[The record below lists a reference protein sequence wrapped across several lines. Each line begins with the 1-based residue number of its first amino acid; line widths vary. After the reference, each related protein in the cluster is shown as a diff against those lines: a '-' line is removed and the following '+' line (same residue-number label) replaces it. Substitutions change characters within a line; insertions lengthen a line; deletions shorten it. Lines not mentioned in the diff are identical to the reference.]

1 MASTWRH
8 TFSLAS
14 IGRGFNHRSPCSIYY
29 GNIIAF
35 AAWIYIDI
43 DYKYIE
49 HQEESKVVE
58 ETHSEENGNGKGLSQ
73 IEETR
78 KLQYTGGSSYIVSL
92 PKKWIQDLGL
102 KQGDHVVIL
111 RQGNT
116 TLQIAPASKRPIK
129 GQKEATVEVGK
140 DNNPYF
146 IARKLIALYFLG
158 FNVINVVPK
167 EGRLIVEQR
176 EVIKNIIRRV
186 LMGTEVVA
194 DSATGITL
202 QVLINL
208 LDLSVDTAFKRMLLI
223 AKSMYRDTLLSLQE
237 NNVELAEE
245 VVKSDDEVDRF
256 SFYIVRQL
264 KIAIKNE
271 YLLKEIGL
279 EEPRNCLG
287 YRLIAKSV
295 ERVADHAVIIAK
307 DIIEMRQP
315 LNKDIVEKLSN
326 MSYFALEV
334 LDDSCLSMFKR
345 DYEAADRAIEKARK
359 IYEIEKAILRSVSKP
374 RDVSELYRIKLI
386 TENIRRVAEYASDI
400 AEIVLNMTV
409 QHTLRKG

>member
-1 MASTWRH
+1 M
-8 TFSLAS
+8 LQ
-14 IGRGFNHRSPCSIYY
+14 G
-29 GNIIAF
+29 
-35 AAWIYIDI
+35 
-43 DYKYIE
+43 
-49 HQEESKVVE
+49 
-58 ETHSEENGNGKGLSQ
+58 
-73 IEETR
+73 EETR

-111 RQGNT
+111 RQGNSM
-116 TLQIAPASKRPIK
+116 LQIAPASKRVAK
-129 GQKEATVEVGK
+129 EQREATIEVSK
-140 DNNPYF
+140 ENNPYF

-158 FNVINVVPK
+158 FNVITIVPK
-167 EGRLIVEQR
+167 EDRLLVEQR
-176 EVIKNIIRRV
+176 EVIKSIVRRV
-186 LMGTEVVA
+186 LMGTEIIA

-208 LDLSVDTAFKRMLLI
+208 LDLSVDAAFKRMLLI
-223 AKSMYRDTLLSLQE
+223 AKSMYRDTLLALQE
-237 NNVELAEE
+237 NNVELAGE

-271 YLLKEIGL
+271 HLLKEIGL

-295 ERVADHAVIIAK
+295 ERVADHAVVISK
-307 DIIEMRQP
+307 DIIENPHP
-315 LNKDIVEKLSN
+315 LKKDIVEKIAS

-334 LDDSCLSMFKR
+334 LDDACLSMFKR
-345 DYEAADRAIEKARK
+345 DYEAADKAIEKARK
-359 IYEIEKAILRSVSKP
+359 IDEMEKAILRTVSKP
-374 RDVSELYRIKLI
+374 RDVNELYRIKLI

-409 QHTLRKG
+409 QQTLRKG

>member
-1 MASTWRH
+1 MMVN
-8 TFSLAS
+8 
-14 IGRGFNHRSPCSIYY
+14 NHSDD
-29 GNIIAF
+29 G
-35 AAWIYIDI
+35 
-43 DYKYIE
+43 
-49 HQEESKVVE
+49 
-58 ETHSEENGNGKGLSQ
+58 GNGKSLRQG
-73 IEETR
+73 EETR

-102 KQGDHVVIL
+102 RQGDHVVIM
-111 RQGNT
+111 RQGNSI
-116 TLQIAPASKRPIK
+116 LQIAPASNRAAKE
-129 GQKEATVEVGK
+129 QKEATIEVGK

-158 FNVINVVPK
+158 FNVITIVPK
-167 EGRLIVEQR
+167 EDRLLVEQR
-176 EVIKNIIRRV
+176 EVIKSIVRRV
-186 LMGTEVVA
+186 LMGTEIIA

-208 LDLSVDTAFKRMLLI
+208 LDLSVDAAFKRMLLI
-223 AKSMYRDTLLSLQE
+223 AKSMYRDTLLALKE
-237 NNVELAEE
+237 NNIELAEE

-256 SFYIVRQL
+256 SFYIIRQL

-271 YLLKEIGL
+271 HLLKEIGL
-279 EEPRNCLG
+279 EESRNCLG

-295 ERVADHAVIIAK
+295 ERVADHAVVIAK
-307 DIIEMRQP
+307 DIIEARRHP
-315 LNKDIVEKLSN
+315 LNKDVIEKISN

-334 LDDSCLSMFKR
+334 LDDACLSMFKR

-359 IYEIEKAILRSVSKP
+359 IDEMEKAILRVVSKP
-374 RDVSELYRIKLI
+374 RDANELYRIKLI

-409 QHTLRKG
+409 QQTLRKG

>member
-1 MASTWRH
+1 MEY
-8 TFSLAS
+8 
-14 IGRGFNHRSPCSIYY
+14 N
-29 GNIIAF
+29 N
-35 AAWIYIDI
+35 
-43 DYKYIE
+43 
-49 HQEESKVVE
+49 
-58 ETHSEENGNGKGLSQ
+58 SEGNGNGKSLLQG
-73 IEETR
+73 EETR

-111 RQGNT
+111 RQGNSM
-116 TLQIAPASKRPIK
+116 LQIAPASKRVAK
-129 GQKEATVEVGK
+129 EQREATIEVSK
-140 DNNPYF
+140 ENNPYF

-158 FNVINVVPK
+158 FNVITIVPK
-167 EGRLIVEQR
+167 EDRLLVEQR
-176 EVIKNIIRRV
+176 EVIKSIVRRV
-186 LMGTEVVA
+186 LMGTEIIA

-208 LDLSVDTAFKRMLLI
+208 LDLSVDAAFKRMLLI
-223 AKSMYRDTLLSLQE
+223 AKSMYRDTLLALQE
-237 NNVELAEE
+237 NNVELAGE

-271 YLLKEIGL
+271 HLLKEIGL

-295 ERVADHAVIIAK
+295 ERVADHAVVISK
-307 DIIEMRQP
+307 DIIENPHP
-315 LNKDIVEKLSN
+315 LKKDIVEKIAS

-334 LDDSCLSMFKR
+334 LDDACLSMFKR
-345 DYEAADRAIEKARK
+345 DYEAADKAIEKARK
-359 IYEIEKAILRSVSKP
+359 IDEMEKAILRAVSKP
-374 RDVSELYRIKLI
+374 RDVNELYRIKLI

-409 QHTLRKG
+409 QQTLRKG

>member
-1 MASTWRH
+1 MT
-8 TFSLAS
+8 
-14 IGRGFNHRSPCSIYY
+14 
-29 GNIIAF
+29 
-35 AAWIYIDI
+35 
-43 DYKYIE
+43 
-49 HQEESKVVE
+49 
-58 ETHSEENGNGKGLSQ
+58 EENRDHNG
-73 IEETR
+73 EETR

-111 RQGNT
+111 RQGNSV
-116 TLQIAPASKRPIK
+116 LQIAPASRRMARE
-129 GQKEATVEVGK
+129 QKEATIEVAK

-158 FNVINVVPK
+158 FNVINIVPR
-167 EGRLIVEQR
+167 EDRLLVDQR
-176 EVIKNIIRRV
+176 EVIKNIVRRV
-186 LMGTEVVA
+186 LMGTEIIA

-208 LDLSVDTAFKRMLLI
+208 LDLSVDAAFKRMLLI
-223 AKSMYRDTLLSLQE
+223 AKSMYRDAMSSLKE
-237 NNVELAEE
+237 NNPELADE

-271 YLLKEIGL
+271 HLLKEIGL

-295 ERVADHAVIIAK
+295 ERVADHAVIVAK
-307 DIIEMRQP
+307 DVIDMHQP
-315 LNKDIVEKLSN
+315 LSKDTVDKLVSMSN
-326 MSYFALEV
+326 FALEV

-345 DYEAADRAIEKARK
+345 DYEAADRAIERSRK
-359 IYEIEKAILRSVSKP
+359 VDEMEKAILKSSSKP
-374 RDVSELYRIKLI
+374 RDANELYRIKLI

-409 QHTLRKG
+409 QHTLRKA

>member
-1 MASTWRH
+1 M
-8 TFSLAS
+8 
-14 IGRGFNHRSPCSIYY
+14 Y
-29 GNIIAF
+29 
-35 AAWIYIDI
+35 
-43 DYKYIE
+43 
-49 HQEESKVVE
+49 
-58 ETHSEENGNGKGLSQ
+58 SEEEDNGKDLSQ
-73 IEETR
+73 SEETR

-111 RQGNT
+111 RQGNS

-129 GQKEATVEVGK
+129 EQKEATIEVGK

-158 FNVINVVPK
+158 FNVINVVSK
-167 EGRLIVEQR
+167 EDRLIVEQR

-186 LMGTEVVA
+186 LMGTEIIA

-223 AKSMYRDTLLSLQE
+223 AKSMYRDTVLSLKE

-271 YLLKEIGL
+271 YLLKEMGL

-315 LNKDIVEKLSN
+315 LNEDIVEKISN

-334 LDDSCLSMFKR
+334 LDDSCLSMFTR

-359 IYEIEKAILRSVSKP
+359 IEEMEKAILRAVSKP
-374 RDVSELYRIKLI
+374 RDVNELYRIKLI

-409 QHTLRKG
+409 QQTLRKG

>member
-1 MASTWRH
+1 MEKTH
-8 TFSLAS
+8 
-14 IGRGFNHRSPCSIYY
+14 
-29 GNIIAF
+29 
-35 AAWIYIDI
+35 
-43 DYKYIE
+43 IE
-49 HQEESKVVE
+49 EAI
-58 ETHSEENGNGKGLSQ
+58 NGKGLLQS
-73 IEETR
+73 EETR
-78 KLQYTGGSSYIVSL
+78 KLQYTVGSSYFVSL

-111 RQGNT
+111 RQGNS

-129 GQKEATVEVGK
+129 EQKEATIEVCK
-140 DNNPYF
+140 DHNPYF

-167 EGRLIVEQR
+167 EDRLLVEQR

-186 LMGTEVVA
+186 LMGTEIIA

-223 AKSMYRDTLLSLQE
+223 AKSMHRDTLLSLRE
-237 NNVELAEE
+237 NNVELAQE
-245 VVKSDDEVDRF
+245 VIKSDDEVDRF

-295 ERVADHAVIIAK
+295 EQVADHAVTIAK
-307 DIIEMRQP
+307 DVIEIRQP
-315 LNKDIVEKLSN
+315 LNKDIVEKISN

-359 IYEIEKAILRSVSKP
+359 IDEMEKAILRTVSKP
-374 RDVSELYRIKLI
+374 RDVNELYRIKLI

-400 AEIVLNMTV
+400 AEIVINMTV
-409 QHTLRKG
+409 QKTLRKG

>member
-1 MASTWRH
+1 MEAT
-8 TFSLAS
+8 
-14 IGRGFNHRSPCSIYY
+14 Y
-29 GNIIAF
+29 
-35 AAWIYIDI
+35 
-43 DYKYIE
+43 
-49 HQEESKVVE
+49 
-58 ETHSEENGNGKGLSQ
+58 SEDNGNSKALSQ
-73 IEETR
+73 SEETR

-111 RQGNT
+111 RQGNS
-116 TLQIAPASKRPIK
+116 TLQIAPASKRPIRE
-129 GQKEATVEVGK
+129 QKEATIEVGK

-158 FNVINVVPK
+158 FNVINVVSK
-167 EGRLIVEQR
+167 EDRLVVEQR

-186 LMGTEVVA
+186 LMGTEIIA

-223 AKSMYRDTLLSLQE
+223 AKSMYRDTVLSLKE

-256 SFYIVRQL
+256 SFYIIRQL

-271 YLLKEIGL
+271 YLLKEMGL

-315 LNKDIVEKLSN
+315 LNEDIVEKISN

-334 LDDSCLSMFKR
+334 LDDSCLSMFTR

-359 IYEIEKAILRSVSKP
+359 IEEIEKAILRAVSKP
-374 RDVSELYRIKLI
+374 RDVNELYRIKLI

-409 QHTLRKG
+409 QQTLRKD

>member
-1 MASTWRH
+1 MEKTH
-8 TFSLAS
+8 
-14 IGRGFNHRSPCSIYY
+14 
-29 GNIIAF
+29 
-35 AAWIYIDI
+35 
-43 DYKYIE
+43 IE
-49 HQEESKVVE
+49 EAI
-58 ETHSEENGNGKGLSQ
+58 NGKGLLQS
-73 IEETR
+73 EETR

-111 RQGNT
+111 RQGNS

-129 GQKEATVEVGK
+129 EQKEATIEVGK
-140 DNNPYF
+140 DHNPYF

-167 EGRLIVEQR
+167 EDRLLVEQR

-186 LMGTEVVA
+186 LMGTEIIA

-223 AKSMYRDTLLSLQE
+223 AKSMHRDTLLSLRE
-237 NNVELAEE
+237 NNVELAQE
-245 VVKSDDEVDRF
+245 VIKSDDEVDRF

-295 ERVADHAVIIAK
+295 ERVADHAVTIAK
-307 DIIEMRQP
+307 DVIEIRQP
-315 LNKDIVEKLSN
+315 LNKDIVEKISN

-359 IYEIEKAILRSVSKP
+359 IDEMEKAILRAVSKP
-374 RDVSELYRIKLI
+374 RDVNELYRIKLI

-400 AEIVLNMTV
+400 AEIVINMTV
-409 QHTLRKG
+409 QQTLRKG

>member
-1 MASTWRH
+1 MEK
-8 TFSLAS
+8 
-14 IGRGFNHRSPCSIYY
+14 IN
-29 GNIIAF
+29 
-35 AAWIYIDI
+35 
-43 DYKYIE
+43 
-49 HQEESKVVE
+49 
-58 ETHSEENGNGKGLSQ
+58 SEGNGNGKSLLQG
-73 IEETR
+73 EETR

-111 RQGNT
+111 RQGNSM
-116 TLQIAPASKRPIK
+116 LQIAPASKRVAK
-129 GQKEATVEVGK
+129 EQREATIEVSK
-140 DNNPYF
+140 ENNPYF

-158 FNVINVVPK
+158 FNVITIVPK
-167 EGRLIVEQR
+167 EDRLLVEQR
-176 EVIKNIIRRV
+176 EVIKSIVRRV
-186 LMGTEVVA
+186 LMGTEIIA

-208 LDLSVDTAFKRMLLI
+208 LDLSVDAAFKRMLLI
-223 AKSMYRDTLLSLQE
+223 AKSMYRDTLLALQE
-237 NNVELAEE
+237 NNVELAGE

-271 YLLKEIGL
+271 HLLKEIGL

-295 ERVADHAVIIAK
+295 ERVADHAVVISK
-307 DIIEMRQP
+307 DIIENPHP
-315 LNKDIVEKLSN
+315 LKKDIVEKIAS
-326 MSYFALEV
+326 MCYFALQV
-334 LDDSCLSMFKR
+334 LDDACLSMFKR
-345 DYEAADRAIEKARK
+345 DYEAADKAIEKARK
-359 IYEIEKAILRSVSKP
+359 IDEMEKAILRAVSKP
-374 RDVSELYRIKLI
+374 RDVNELYRIKLI

-409 QHTLRKG
+409 QQTLRKG

>member
-1 MASTWRH
+1 MQDDNS
-8 TFSLAS
+8 
-14 IGRGFNHRSPCSIYY
+14 
-29 GNIIAF
+29 
-35 AAWIYIDI
+35 
-43 DYKYIE
+43 
-49 HQEESKVVE
+49 
-58 ETHSEENGNGKGLSQ
+58 NGKSLMQG
-73 IEETR
+73 EETR

-102 KQGDHVVIL
+102 KQGDHVVIM
-111 RQGNT
+111 RQGNS
-116 TLQIAPASKRPIK
+116 TLQIAPASKRVAK
-129 GQKEATVEVGK
+129 EQKEATIEVSK

-146 IARKLIALYFLG
+146 IARKLIALYFVG
-158 FNVINVVPK
+158 FNVINIVPK
-167 EGRLIVEQR
+167 DDRLLVDQR
-176 EVIKNIIRRV
+176 EVIKSIVRRV
-186 LMGTEVVA
+186 LMGTEIIA
-194 DSATGITL
+194 ESATGITL

-208 LDLSVDTAFKRMLLI
+208 LDLSVDAAFKRMLLI
-223 AKSMYRDTLLSLQE
+223 AKSMYRDMLLALKE
-237 NNVELAEE
+237 NNVELAGE

-271 YLLKEIGL
+271 HLLKEIGL

-307 DIIEMRQP
+307 DVIEMRRP
-315 LNKDIVEKLSN
+315 LNREVVDKISA

-334 LDDSCLSMFKR
+334 LDDACLSMFKR
-345 DYEAADRAIEKARK
+345 DYEAADRAIEKSRK
-359 IYEIEKAILRSVSKP
+359 IDEMEKAIMRAVSKP
-374 RDVSELYRIKLI
+374 RDINELYRIKLI

>member
-1 MASTWRH
+1 MEDTG
-8 TFSLAS
+8 TEGNDGKSLPQ
-14 IGRGFNHRSPCSIYY
+14 G
-29 GNIIAF
+29 
-35 AAWIYIDI
+35 
-43 DYKYIE
+43 
-49 HQEESKVVE
+49 
-58 ETHSEENGNGKGLSQ
+58 
-73 IEETR
+73 EETR

-102 KQGDHVVIL
+102 KQGDHVVIM
-111 RQGNT
+111 RQSNSV
-116 TLQIAPASKRPIK
+116 LQIAPASKRMSK
-129 GQKEATVEVGK
+129 EQKEATIEVGK

-158 FNVINVVPK
+158 FNVINIVPK
-167 EGRLIVEQR
+167 SDRLLAEQR
-176 EVIKNIIRRV
+176 EVIKSIVRRV
-186 LMGTEVVA
+186 LMGTEIIA

-208 LDLSVDTAFKRMLLI
+208 LDLSVDAAFKRMLLI
-223 AKSMYRDTLLSLQE
+223 AKSMYRDTLLALKE

-271 YLLKEIGL
+271 HLLKEIGL

-307 DIIEMRQP
+307 DVMEMRQP
-315 LNKDIVEKLSN
+315 LNKDVAEKIASMSN
-326 MSYFALEV
+326 FALEV
-334 LDDSCLSMFKR
+334 LDDACLSMFKR
-345 DYEAADRAIEKARK
+345 DYEAADRAIEKSRR
-359 IYEIEKAILRSVSKP
+359 IEDMEKAILRMVSKP
-374 RDVSELYRIKLI
+374 RDVHELYRIKLI

>member
-1 MASTWRH
+1 MENNT
-8 TFSLAS
+8 
-14 IGRGFNHRSPCSIYY
+14 GG
-29 GNIIAF
+29 G
-35 AAWIYIDI
+35 
-43 DYKYIE
+43 
-49 HQEESKVVE
+49 
-58 ETHSEENGNGKGLSQ
+58 NGNGKSLLQG
-73 IEETR
+73 EETR

-111 RQGNT
+111 RQGNSV
-116 TLQIAPASKRPIK
+116 LQISPASKRMSK
-129 GQKEATVEVGK
+129 EQKEATIEVSK

-158 FNVINVVPK
+158 FNVITIVPK
-167 EGRLIVEQR
+167 EDRLLVEQR
-176 EVIKNIIRRV
+176 EVIKSIVRRV
-186 LMGTEVVA
+186 LMGTEIIA

-208 LDLSVDTAFKRMLLI
+208 LDLSVDAAFKRMLLI
-223 AKSMYRDTLLSLQE
+223 AKSMYRDTLLALKE
-237 NNVELAEE
+237 NNVEMAEE

-271 YLLKEIGL
+271 HLLKEIGL

-295 ERVADHAVIIAK
+295 ERVADHAVVIAK
-307 DIIEMRQP
+307 DVMDNRHP
-315 LNKDIVEKLSN
+315 LNKDVVDKIAN

-334 LDDSCLSMFKR
+334 LDDACLSMFKR
-345 DYEAADRAIEKARK
+345 DYEAADRAIEKARR
-359 IYEIEKAILRSVSKP
+359 IYEMEKAILRVVSKP
-374 RDVSELYRIKLI
+374 RDVNELYRIKLI

-409 QHTLRKG
+409 QQTLRKG

>member
-1 MASTWRH
+1 MEKT
-8 TFSLAS
+8 
-14 IGRGFNHRSPCSIYY
+14 Y
-29 GNIIAF
+29 
-35 AAWIYIDI
+35 
-43 DYKYIE
+43 
-49 HQEESKVVE
+49 
-58 ETHSEENGNGKGLSQ
+58 SEGNGKDLSQ
-73 IEETR
+73 SEETR

-111 RQGNT
+111 RQGNS

-129 GQKEATVEVGK
+129 EQKEATIEVSK

-158 FNVINVVPK
+158 FNVINVVSK
-167 EGRLIVEQR
+167 EGRLLAEQR

-186 LMGTEVVA
+186 LMGTEIIA
-194 DSATGITL
+194 DSASGITL

-223 AKSMYRDTLLSLQE
+223 SKSMYRDTVLSLKE
-237 NNVELAEE
+237 TNVELAEE

-307 DIIEMRQP
+307 DVIEMHQP
-315 LNKDIVEKLSN
+315 LNKDIMEKISN
-326 MSYFALEV
+326 MSFFALEV

-345 DYEAADRAIEKARK
+345 DYEAADRAIEKAHK
-359 IYEIEKAILRSVSKP
+359 IDEMEKALLRAVSKP
-374 RDVSELYRIKLI
+374 RDVNELYRIKLI

-409 QHTLRKG
+409 QQTLRKG

>member
-1 MASTWRH
+1 ME
-8 TFSLAS
+8 
-14 IGRGFNHRSPCSIYY
+14 N
-29 GNIIAF
+29 NN
-35 AAWIYIDI
+35 
-43 DYKYIE
+43 
-49 HQEESKVVE
+49 
-58 ETHSEENGNGKGLSQ
+58 SEGNGNGRSLLQG
-73 IEETR
+73 EETR

-111 RQGNT
+111 RQGNSM
-116 TLQIAPASKRPIK
+116 LQIAPASKRVAK
-129 GQKEATVEVGK
+129 EQREATIEVSK
-140 DNNPYF
+140 ENNPYF

-158 FNVINVVPK
+158 FNVITIVPK
-167 EGRLIVEQR
+167 EDRLLVEQR
-176 EVIKNIIRRV
+176 EVIKSIVRRV
-186 LMGTEVVA
+186 LMGTEIIA

-208 LDLSVDTAFKRMLLI
+208 LDLSVDAAFKRMLLI
-223 AKSMYRDTLLSLQE
+223 AKSMYRDTLLALQE
-237 NNVELAEE
+237 NNVELAGE

-271 YLLKEIGL
+271 HLLKEIGL

-295 ERVADHAVIIAK
+295 ERVADHAVVISK
-307 DIIEMRQP
+307 DIIENPHP
-315 LNKDIVEKLSN
+315 LKKDIVEKIAS
-326 MSYFALEV
+326 MCYFALQV
-334 LDDSCLSMFKR
+334 LDDACLSMFKR
-345 DYEAADRAIEKARK
+345 DYEAADKAIEKARK
-359 IYEIEKAILRSVSKP
+359 IDEMEKAILRAVSKP
-374 RDVSELYRIKLI
+374 RDVNELYRIKLI

-409 QHTLRKG
+409 QQTLRKG

>member
-1 MASTWRH
+1 ME
-8 TFSLAS
+8 
-14 IGRGFNHRSPCSIYY
+14 
-29 GNIIAF
+29 NI
-35 AAWIYIDI
+35 
-43 DYKYIE
+43 
-49 HQEESKVVE
+49 S
-58 ETHSEENGNGKGLSQ
+58 SEGNGNGKSSLQS
-73 IEETR
+73 EETR

-111 RQGNT
+111 RQGNSA
-116 TLQIAPASKRPIK
+116 LQISPASKRVAK
-129 GQKEATVEVGK
+129 EQKEATIEVSK

-158 FNVINVVPK
+158 FNVITIVPK
-167 EGRLIVEQR
+167 EDRLLVEQR
-176 EVIKNIIRRV
+176 EVIKSIVRRV
-186 LMGTEVVA
+186 LMGTEIIA

-208 LDLSVDTAFKRMLLI
+208 LDLSVDAAFKRMLLI
-223 AKSMYRDTLLSLQE
+223 AKSMYRDTLLALKE

-271 YLLKEIGL
+271 HLLKEIGL

-295 ERVADHAVIIAK
+295 ERVADHATVIAK
-307 DIIEMRQP
+307 DFMINPHP
-315 LNKDIVEKLSN
+315 LNKDVVDKIAN

-334 LDDSCLSMFKR
+334 LDDACLSMFKR

-359 IYEIEKAILRSVSKP
+359 IDEMEKAILRMVSKP
-374 RDVSELYRIKLI
+374 RDINELYRIKLI

-409 QHTLRKG
+409 QQTLRKG

>member
-1 MASTWRH
+1 MYSE
-8 TFSLAS
+8 
-14 IGRGFNHRSPCSIYY
+14 IG
-29 GNIIAF
+29 
-35 AAWIYIDI
+35 D
-43 DYKYIE
+43 
-49 HQEESKVVE
+49 
-58 ETHSEENGNGKGLSQ
+58 NGKALSQ
-73 IEETR
+73 SEETR

-111 RQGNT
+111 RQGNS
-116 TLQIAPASKRPIK
+116 TLQITPASKRLIK
-129 GQKEATVEVGK
+129 EQKEATIEVRK
-140 DNNPYF
+140 DHNPYF

-158 FNVINVVPK
+158 FNIINIAPK
-167 EGRLIVEQR
+167 EDRLLAEQR

-186 LMGTEVVA
+186 LMGTEIIA

-223 AKSMYRDTLLSLQE
+223 AKSMYRDTLLSLRE
-237 NNVELAEE
+237 NNVELAQE

-307 DIIEMRQP
+307 DVIDIRQP
-315 LNKDIVEKLSN
+315 LNKDIVDKISN

-359 IYEIEKAILRSVSKP
+359 IDEMEKAILRAVYKP
-374 RDVSELYRIKLI
+374 RDVNELYRIKLI

-400 AEIVLNMTV
+400 AEIVINMTV
-409 QHTLRKG
+409 QQTLRKG